1 MTATKNRKVEIFTA
15 GCSVC
20 DDTVNLVKSLACDS
34 CEVEVLDM
42 KQAEVAKRAKGYGV
56 RSVPAV
62 VIDGKLPDCC
72 KGGGCDPDVLRAA
85 GLGQAV

>member
-1 MTATKNRKVEIFTA
+1 MTATNKRKVEVFTA
-15 GCSVC
+15 GCPVC
-20 DDTVNLVKSLACDS
+20 DDAVKLVKGLACDS

-42 KQAEVAKRAKGYGV
+42 KQADVASRATGHGV

-62 VIDGKLPDCC
+62 VIDGKLADCC
-72 KGGGCDPDVLRAA
+72 KGAGCDTDVLRAA